1 MHTFITRERDFSL
14 CDFHFAEPEEPDYDD
29 EPVGGAVLVRPQ
41 ASLDPRGTVQTLV
54 LLHRNRARIFKV
66 LRSPRIDSKEP
77 IPPAV

>member
-1 MHTFITRERDFSL
+1 MHTFITREKDFSL

-54 LLHRNRARIFKV
+54 LLHRTEPEFLNFYGAQESI
-66 LRSPRIDSKEP
+66 PRNQFRQ
-77 IPPAV
+77 AV